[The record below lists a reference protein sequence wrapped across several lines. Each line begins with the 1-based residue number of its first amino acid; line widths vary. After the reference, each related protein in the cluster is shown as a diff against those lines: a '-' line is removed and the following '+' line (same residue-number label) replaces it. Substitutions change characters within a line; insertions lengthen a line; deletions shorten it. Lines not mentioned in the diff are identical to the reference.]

1 MKETSL
7 ACVVFYRISKLQEVF
22 KLQQESERMTFL
34 ECQRHEERL
43 EERRRQEREELMY
56 ERKRKEETDEERM
69 RQEKEELHR
78 QRERQEKSDQLQ
90 MQMQTFQM
98 LAMKQLFGGSV
109 SGNLI
114 VLPL

>member
-56 ERKRKEETDEERM
+56 ERKRKEERDEERM
-69 RQEKEELHR
+69 RQEREE
-78 QRERQEKSDQLQ
+78 K